1 MKNVSGQNRRSI
13 SNYSAAISIIAFT
26 FCMMFSA
33 EVFAQIN
40 TASINGTVR
49 DTSGAVIPGASVVL
63 HNVDTNVDR
72 TSLTNDVGNYSF
84 VDILPGHYTL
94 SVSKPGFQ
102 TRTQAAFTLNVN
114 QTTTYDFV
122 LPVGQA
128 TQTVTV
134 EATAAKLQTGSAELG
149 TVVTRTEVNDL
160 PLNGRNFTQM
170 LALTPGVSTVNV
182 SQNSG
187 GFDTN
192 PIGSYSFPAVNGQT
206 NRSNMFLLDGLN
218 DEEAFNST
226 YSVAPIL
233 DDIQEFKVDSH
244 NDQAGFGE
252 VLGGI
257 VNVVTKSGTNQLH
270 GTAWEF
276 LRNNAFDAR
285 NFFFQKTNKLRQ
297 NQFGGNV
304 GGPVMIPHLYNGR
317 NRTFFFGSYEGVRI
331 RTGQESAYRIAT
343 PQNLAGDFSDWV
355 DKDGNLIPI
364 YNPFSTR
371 PDPNKPGSYLRDAFQ
386 NNQVPVNLM
395 DPHTLALAKMIYPA
409 PINTGISGT
418 NAENL
423 KARITDSDEYN
434 LRGDEQLAQKDSF
447 WFRFSHIH
455 VPVTTPGNF
464 LDSTGLGDYHAHQYG
479 ANWTHTF
486 GPTAVLDVKFG
497 RNYGYEVSSTL
508 FGSNTAQQIIQTGA
522 YSSTFACGFRAS
534 RNCLVPGVSIAG
546 YQGWGEGYNATS
558 LSDLWEW
565 KADFTKIYS
574 RHNISMGGDVNRSA
588 FISPLNGASASYST
602 FQTSNLESS
611 VGGNAMVSF
620 LLGVPDSGGERNVLE
635 REHGGW
641 VNGVYFQDQWRPT
654 DRLTLNIGVRYD
666 YTLFPIYGKGPSDPD
681 SLVGDLDLNNGTYIM
696 TYNAPSC
703 IVTGKP
709 PCIPGVGLPDKVT
722 ITTPNGRIIHSTFDN
737 IQPRFGFAYSLTR
750 NNVIRGSF
758 GRFFDNWAAVN
769 QMAQNYEGTWP
780 STGQLLANNLNQQ
793 NPVIPAEN
801 PFLGGAALPAP
812 TPFHQVQWYMDPLI
826 QNPYAWQWNFG
837 IQHSLGQNTVL
848 TANYAGATDLRL
860 DEGIYSNV
868 AVTPGPGD
876 AAAVTARRP
885 YTYITPTYY
894 DRSVG
899 KGYYHAFQ
907 FSLDRKTSKGLT
919 YLISYTYSKMIDY
932 GSDGWFGVEGT
943 SIQDPYNLKMDKSVA
958 GFDLTHI
965 LSASWTYELPFGK
978 GERFQTGSKV
988 VDAIIGPWQING
1000 ILTLQSGAPYFVG
1013 SNSGIPNTGNV
1024 FERADLTGTPIT
1036 PANQSIAEW
1045 INPAAF
1051 KNPAPFTFGN
1061 EGRNILR
1068 RDWYRNLDLSLF
1080 RDFPLTES
1088 KKLEFRAETFNT
1100 PNWVVWGRPN
1110 TSIGDPNFGVINSI
1124 GNSPRIIQLALKFY
1138 F

>member
-1 MKNVSGQNRRSI
+1 MRPSRWGYLFTSGPAVLAVLGLGVWLVSSRP
-13 SNYSAAISIIAFT
+13 AA
-26 FCMMFSA
+26 
-33 EVFAQIN
+33 AQVN
-40 TASINGTVR
+40 TASINGTVS
-49 DTSGAVIPGASVVL
+49 DTSGAVIPGAAIVLINANTSVRRVTVSSNL
-63 HNVDTNVDR
+63 G
-72 TSLTNDVGNYSF
+72 SYSF
-84 VDILPGHYTL
+84 VDILPGQYTL
-94 SVSKPGFQ
+94 QVSKTGFQ
-102 TRTQAAFTLNVN
+102 TRRQAEFTLSVN
-114 QTTTYDFV
+114 QTATYNFT
-122 LPVGQA
+122 LSVGEA

-134 EATAAKLQTGSAELG
+134 QATAAKLQTASAELG
-149 TVVTRTEVNDL
+149 TVVNRRDVNDL

-206 NRSNMFLLDGLN
+206 NRSNLFLLDGLN

-244 NDQAGFGE
+244 NDQAAFGE

-257 VNVVTKSGTNQLH
+257 VNVVTKSGTNRVH
-270 GTAWEF
+270 GTGWEY

-285 NFFFQKTNKLRQ
+285 NFFFKTTNELRQ
-297 NQFGGNV
+297 NQFGANV
-304 GGPVMIPHLYNGR
+304 GGPVVIPHLYNGR
-317 NRTFFFGSYEGVRI
+317 DRTFFFGSYEGVRI
-331 RTGQESAYRIAT
+331 RTGQESAYRIPT

-355 DKDGNLIPI
+355 DKNGNLIPI
-364 YNPFSTR
+364 YNPFTTR
-371 PDPNKPGSYLRDAFQ
+371 PDPNSPGNFLRDAFP
-386 NNQVPVNLM
+386 NNQIPVTLM
-395 DPHTLALAKMIYPA
+395 DPHTLALAKMLYPA

-423 KARITDSDEYN
+423 SARATDSDEYN
-434 LRGDEQLAQKDSF
+434 VRGDEQLGEKNSF

-455 VPVTTPGNF
+455 VPVTSPGDF
-464 LDSTGLGDYHAHQYG
+464 LNETGLGDYHAYQLG

-497 RNYGYEVSSTL
+497 RNYGYEVSSSL
-508 FGSNTAQQIIQTGA
+508 FGSSTATQIIQTGS
-522 YSSTFACGFRAS
+522 YSSTFACGFHAS
-534 RNCLVPGVSIAG
+534 RSCLVPGVGPAG
-546 YQGWGEGYNATS
+546 YQGWGENYNATS

-565 KADFTKIYS
+565 KADFTKIYGK
-574 RHNISMGGDVNRSA
+574 HNLSMGGDVNRSA
-588 FISPLNGASASYST
+588 FISPLNGASANYST
-602 FQTSNLESS
+602 FQTSNLETS
-611 VGGNAMVSF
+611 VGGNGLVSF

-641 VNGVYFQDQWRPT
+641 VNGIYFQDQWRPRN
-654 DRLTLNIGVRYD
+654 RLTLNIGVRYD
-666 YTLFPIYGKGPSDPD
+666 YTLFPIYGKGPSDPN
-681 SLVGDLDLNNGTYIM
+681 SLVGDLDLNNGTYILA
-696 TYNAPSC
+696 YNAPSC

-709 PCIPGVGLPDKVT
+709 PCIPGVGLPANVT
-722 ITTPNGRIIHSTFDN
+722 VTSPNGRIIHSTLDN
-737 IQPRFGFAYSLTR
+737 IEPRFGFAYQLSR
-750 NNVIRGSF
+750 NNVIRGSY

-793 NPVIPAEN
+793 SPVIPAEN
-801 PFLGGAALPAP
+801 PFLGGAAFPAP
-812 TPFHQVQWYMDPLI
+812 TPFNQVQWYMDPLI

-837 IQHSLGQNTVL
+837 IQHSLGQHTIL

-868 AVTPGPGD
+868 AVTPGPGCTKPP
-876 AAAVTARRP
+876 ACSRLP
-885 YTYITPTYY
+885 YPYITPTYY

-899 KGYYHAFQ
+899 KGYYDAFQ
-907 FSLDRKTSKGLT
+907 FSLNRTASKGLS

-965 LSASWTYELPFGK
+965 LSASWTYALPFGK
-978 GERFQTGSKV
+978 GERFQTGSRLL
-988 VDAIIGPWQING
+988 DAAMGPWQING
-1000 ILTLQSGAPYFVG
+1000 ILSMQTGAPYFVG
-1013 SNSGIPNTGNV
+1013 SNSGISGTGNV
-1024 FERADLTGTPIT
+1024 SERADLTGAPII
-1036 PANQSIAEW
+1036 PSNQSISEW

-1051 KNPAPFTFGN
+1051 ANPAPFTFGN
-1061 EGRNILR
+1061 EGRNVLR
-1068 RDWYRNLDLSLF
+1068 RDWYRDMDLSLF

-1088 KKLEFRAETFNT
+1088 KKLEFRMETFNT

-1110 TSIGDPNFGVINSI
+1110 TSIGDPNFGVITST
-1124 GNSPRIIQLALKFY
+1124 GNSPRIIQFALKFY
-1138 F
+1138 Y